1 MRIPNLFRRWLGN
14 RGEAASAEFLE
25 SLGYRIIARQFRT
38 IHGEVDLIALDGVT
52 VVFIEVKTRS
62 SQHKGQP
69 FEAVNAVK
77 QRKLTLAA
85 LVWLT
90 QNRRLNQSV
99 RFDVLSLIWTEGAA
113 KPEIQHFRNA
123 FEAVG
128 FQQMYR

>member
-1 MRIPNLFRRWLGN
+1 MRIPNVFRRWLGD

-25 SLGYRIIARQFRT
+25 SLGYKIIARQFRT

-77 QRKLTLAA
+77 QRKLTLTA
-85 LVWLT
+85 LAWLT
-90 QNRRLNQSV
+90 RNRRLNQAA

-123 FEAVG
+123 FEAAG